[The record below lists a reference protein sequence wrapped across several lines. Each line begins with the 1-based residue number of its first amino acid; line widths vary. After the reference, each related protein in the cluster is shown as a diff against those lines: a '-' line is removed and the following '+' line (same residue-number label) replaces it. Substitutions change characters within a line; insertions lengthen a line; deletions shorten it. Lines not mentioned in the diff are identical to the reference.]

1 MSNLFLFGF
10 FHFPFFFLASFEDM
24 VFGISCINYVYI
36 IVFLTGYMK
45 KIFRLRLI

>member
-24 VFGISCINYVYI
+24 VFALSCINYVYI

-45 KIFRLRLI
+45 IFRLRLI